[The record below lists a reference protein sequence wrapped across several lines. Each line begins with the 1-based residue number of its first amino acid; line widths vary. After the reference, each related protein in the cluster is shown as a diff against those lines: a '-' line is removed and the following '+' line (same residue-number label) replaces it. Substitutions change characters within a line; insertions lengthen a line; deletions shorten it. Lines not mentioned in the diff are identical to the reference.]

1 MTNNPDGKCAIC
13 VPERGNWAGGDNV
26 LMVLTELDR
35 KNGIFYS
42 LLFIQ
47 HLFCFCCSIPY
58 IFRFFGIKSENKYS
72 ARTGR
77 YEDDYLSDASMFV
90 CTK

>member
-1 MTNNPDGKCAIC
+1 MTNNPDGKFAIC

-47 HLFCFCCSIPY
+47 HLFWFCCSIPC
-58 IFRFFGIKSENKYS
+58 IFRFFRVKSENKYS
-72 ARTGR
+72 VRTGR
-77 YEDDYLSDASMFV
+77 YEDDYL
-90 CTK
+90 